1 MSPKREISWI
11 EAARTFLM
19 ILILFT
25 EATNSYFFTDGKL
38 PGTAFI
44 VFRCFLYIGV
54 PAFLIIAGF
63 LAGLGLEK
71 EINTGAFI
79 YKKFKVLM
87 IPFFVWNVIY
97 ILYFK
102 ITAGADIFTESN
114 LVSLLTGYI
123 HLYFLF
129 ILFQLFVIFAIFKS
143 FIERHLNTA
152 LLISFVASFCTYIF
166 MDITVW
172 MGIHADQ
179 PFEWSMLAIFL
190 PWLFFFFLGIKLA
203 HAPEL
208 FKKLEDKLYIPLLI
222 IGVIALAVYSYE
234 MQLSGEILKT
244 FPRGYFFLGGFFYE
258 LAISLFTIM
267 TFRKLYSTG
276 TNSRI
281 GQYFIDSG
289 KDTFAI
295 YLAQLLV
302 RDLLTLAF
310 LKYIHSSIPWYT
322 IASTVFTWILIQVVV
337 RAIRNSRLP
346 QINTI
351 LFGGR

>member
-1 MSPKREISWI
+1 MYQKRDIRWI
-11 EAARTFLM
+11 EAVRTFLM

-25 EATNSYFFTDGKL
+25 ETTNSYFFTDGQL
-38 PGTAFI
+38 PGAAFI

-54 PAFLIIAGF
+54 PAFLIISGF

-71 EINTGAFI
+71 EINKGSFI
-79 YKKFKVLM
+79 YKKFKVLI
-87 IPFFVWNVIY
+87 IPFVVWNVIY

-102 ITAGADIFTESN
+102 ITASRDIFTESN
-114 LVSLLTGYI
+114 LAFFLTGYI

-143 FIERHLNTA
+143 VIERHLNAA
-152 LLISFVASFCTYIF
+152 LLISFVISFCTYIF
-166 MDITVW
+166 MDLTVW
-172 MGIHADQ
+172 RGVHADQ
-179 PFEWSMLAIFL
+179 PFEWNMLTIFL
-190 PWLFFFFLGIKLA
+190 PWLFFFFVGIKLGR
-203 HAPEL
+203 APEL
-208 FKKLEDKLYIPLLI
+208 LKKLGNKFYVPLLI

-258 LAISLFTIM
+258 LAISLFTIL
-267 TFRKLYSTG
+267 TFRKLYSAG

-281 GQYFIDSG
+281 RQYFIDSG

-310 LKYIHSSIPWYT
+310 LKYIHSSISFYT
-322 IASTVFTWILIQVVV
+322 IVSSLLTWTIIQVVV
-337 RAIRNSRLP
+337 KAIRKSRFP
-346 QINTI
+346 QISTI
-351 LFGGR
+351 FFGGR